1 MLQKFTALDNA
12 YGTDVTVLGRTMTF
26 PGVSA
31 DQLER
36 ARLTYDDGALV
47 QEAFG
52 FLTTSQ
58 REFLMTG
65 LMDGEFEDLF
75 PEED

>member
-1 MLQKFTALDNA
+1 MIQKFKALDNA
-12 YGTDVTVLGRTMTF
+12 YGTDVTVLGRTMAF

-47 QEAFG
+47 HVAFG